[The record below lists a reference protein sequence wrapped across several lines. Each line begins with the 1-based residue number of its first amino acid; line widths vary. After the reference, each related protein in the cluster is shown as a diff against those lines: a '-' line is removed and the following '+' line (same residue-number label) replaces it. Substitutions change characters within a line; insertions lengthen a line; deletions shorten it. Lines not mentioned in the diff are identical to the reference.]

1 MKTNQATTNRSHPE
15 RTQYT
20 LRREADTWEVI
31 FKGRKANF
39 KHELGALY
47 VAHLLLEPPS
57 EPVHAV
63 ALALN
68 ARAKLG
74 QPASPDETLEQ
85 QSM

>member
-47 VAHLLLEPPS
+47 VYYTR
-57 EPVHAV
+57 V
-63 ALALN
+63 
-68 ARAKLG
+68 R
-74 QPASPDETLEQ
+74 
-85 QSM
+85 